1 MTAERLAP
9 CVRLRM
15 AVAGLAVVF
24 IAIATSATAE
34 IPPAPLG
41 LDRDGTV
48 YALISNS
55 QWTVSENSS
64 GFVPAKAVIPVSTG
78 NPSSTSA
85 YDRQNRA
92 YIWAGRC
99 TASKQTLIFRR
110 TFFLPGPPKTFGA
123 QFSDSTYYS
132 PPANRAIE
140 WTILV
145 INGKRAFAINGGA
158 GTVNPSVTYANLFKY
173 GLNTIDIFVVK
184 KARTGPTYGECQ
196 YGTPARPLGVMFTL
210 YGEFEADLWL
220 SADRNFTQE
229 VYERRPAG
237 TIGLAATIKP
247 RNLGPSGV
255 YKGALQINFTSVNG
269 PSTILPDSLSVTGAG
284 VRNCV
289 VTSAINPIR
298 VDCEIFGFQS
308 GAAPEVRLTVL
319 VGLSADYTHVWVFGS
334 AIIFSATRDLNAVSN
349 GWRRTRIFCGPRA
362 THSNCP
368 PP

>member
-1 MTAERLAP
+1 
-9 CVRLRM
+9 M
-15 AVAGLAVVF
+15 AVAGLVVVF
-24 IAIATSATAE
+24 VAIASSATAE

-41 LDRDGTV
+41 LDRDGTN

-64 GFVPAKAVIPVSTG
+64 GFVPARTVIPVSTG
-78 NPSSTSA
+78 NPNSTSA
-85 YDRQNRA
+85 YDRQDRA

-99 TASKQTLIFRR
+99 TASKQTLVFRR

-123 QFSDSTYYS
+123 SFSDSTYYS

-145 INGKRAFAINGGA
+145 VNGKTAFSINGGA
-158 GTVNPSVTYANLFKY
+158 GTVNPGVTYTNLFKY
-173 GLNTIDIFVVK
+173 GLNTIDIFIVK

-196 YGTPARPLGVMFTL
+196 YGSPPRPLGVQFTL

-220 SADRNFTQE
+220 SPDRNFTQV

-237 TIGLAATIKP
+237 TIGLVATVKP

-255 YKGALQINFTSVNG
+255 YKGALQIVFSTVNG
-269 PSTILPDSLSVTGAG
+269 PSTILPDSLIVTGAG
-284 VRNCV
+284 IRNCLV
-289 VTSAINPIR
+289 RSANNPIR
-298 VDCEIFGFQS
+298 IDCEVFGFQS

-319 VGLSADYTHVWVFGS
+319 VGLGADYTHVWVSGGATITS
-334 AIIFSATRDLNAVSN
+334 PTRDLNFVTN
-349 GWRRTRIFCGPRA
+349 GWKRTRIFCGPRA
-362 THSNCP
+362 TDPNCP
-368 PP
+368 PT